1 MPPPCVGCGSEP
13 HGCCLGTRGWSPG
26 RLWDAVLGPLGGRFG
41 DSWGLFWASWGP
53 PGRLGVCLDRLGAIL
68 GRLGRLLGLLEP
80 SWAPSRD
87 QLGPFWAPRGESG
100 RPLGPPWTPHG
111 LLRGKLGGV
120 LGASW
125 TVFNAVKTANAFK
138 LKTYIVQY
146 DVNVFGL
153 FGPT

>member
-1 MPPPCVGCGSEP
+1 MTPDAPTVRGMWFRASWTLFGNSWLVSRAPLGCSFGASW
-13 HGCCLGTRGWSPG
+13 GQFWGL
-26 RLWDAVLGPLGGRFG
+26 LGPLL
-41 DSWGLFWASWGP
+41 GLFGGSGASRSLLEP
-53 PGRLGVCLDRLGAIL
+53 IL

-100 RPLGPPWTPHG
+100 RPLGPPWRPHG

-138 LKTYIVQY
+138 LKMYIFQC
-146 DVNVFGL
+146 DFNVFGIL
-153 FGPT
+153 GPT

>member
-1 MPPPCVGCGSEP
+1 MCICRVAFGPCP
-13 HGCCLGTRGWSPG
+13 HPAWVVRASWMLFGYSWLVSRALLGFSFGFLGAVLGTLGTSF
-26 RLWDAVLGPLGGRFG
+26 GPLGGV
-41 DSWGLFWASWGP
+41 
-53 PGRLGVCLDRLGAIL
+53 LGCLGACLDRLGAIL
-68 GRLGRLLGLLEP
+68 GRLGRLLGLLGP

-100 RPLGPPWTPHG
+100 RPLGPPWRPHG

-138 LKTYIVQY
+138 LKMYIFQ
-146 DVNVFGL
+146 
-153 FGPT
+153 